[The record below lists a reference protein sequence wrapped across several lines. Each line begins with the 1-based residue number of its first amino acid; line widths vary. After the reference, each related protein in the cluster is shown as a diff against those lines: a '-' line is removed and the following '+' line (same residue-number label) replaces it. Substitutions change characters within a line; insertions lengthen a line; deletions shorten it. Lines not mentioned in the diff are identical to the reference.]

1 MPVALTAVV
10 LLDDNIGGW
19 SLMTSIFLF
28 LQAGRVDV
36 THVPFLPCL
45 PVNNSI
51 SPSRPPVPTC
61 STTTQ
66 DEHATPSPR
75 AMPAGSLAAAWQMFT
90 WHRWEPEMR
99 REQQTSVKACVQQT
113 HTHTHWD
120 TATGAEYSC
129 AEKPVRLR
137 TEPYTALNTFTT
149 NPQYLN
155 FFRKETR
162 LYGAY
167 VSPLSPETPRN
178 GLFMCLFVCLF
189 VWVGSEGGM
198 INENSFP
205 PTASV
210 SQDGWERRAR
220 CVTLMQGAV
229 NYSWWTDCATEC
241 RPTAAILGRPLW
253 GSQVRFTLQA
263 YG

>member
-1 MPVALTAVV
+1 MPVALTAVF
-10 LLDDNIGGW
+10 LLDDITGGW

-28 LQAGRVDV
+28 LQAGRVDA
-36 THVPFLPCL
+36 TRVPFLPCL

-61 STTTQ
+61 STATQ

-75 AMPAGSLAAAWQMFT
+75 AMPAGSPAAAWQMFT

-113 HTHTHWD
+113 HTHTQEQN
-120 TATGAEYSC
+120 TAVLRSLSDC
-129 AEKPVRLR
+129 ALSRIQRWTHSPQIHNTCVSLEKR
-137 TEPYTALNTFTT
+137 
-149 NPQYLN
+149 
-155 FFRKETR
+155 R

-167 VSPLSPETPRN
+167 VSPLRPETPRN

-189 VWVGSEGGM
+189 VWVGREGGM

-220 CVTLMQGAV
+220 CVTPMEGAV

-253 GSQVRFTLQA
+253 GSQVRFTLQT